1 MTWINGQRLIKKQL
15 KKSEVKLVIQV
26 NGKTRDILNIKRDLK
41 ENDITLLVKK
51 NSKAKKYI
59 MDKKIIRTVFVE
71 NKIINYIVNN

>member
-1 MTWINGQRLIKKQL
+1 M
-15 KKSEVKLVIQV
+15 VIQV

>member
-1 MTWINGQRLIKKQL
+1 M
-15 KKSEVKLVIQV
+15 VIQV

-41 ENDITLLVKK
+41 ENDITLLVNK